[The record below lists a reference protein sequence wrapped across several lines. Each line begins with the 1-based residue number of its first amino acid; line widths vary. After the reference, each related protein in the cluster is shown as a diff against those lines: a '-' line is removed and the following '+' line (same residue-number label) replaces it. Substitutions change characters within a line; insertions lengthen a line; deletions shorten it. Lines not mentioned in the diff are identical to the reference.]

1 MKLLK
6 FNLIFIPF
14 LALCL
19 GLVGYTARRLLLDDA
34 RQHVIQNARIIMK
47 TMLSSRGFRGDVL
60 HAGSIPSVVSSPS
73 VCSQL
78 D

>member
-19 GLVGYTARRLLLDDA
+19 GVVGYIACGSDCRSGMFRESLT
-34 RQHVIQNARIIMK
+34 V
-47 TMLSSRGFRGDVL
+47 SRDPIPVR
-60 HAGSIPSVVSSPS
+60 HATTERPFYTNPGGEVRSFKSFAAASRH
-73 VCSQL
+73 
-78 D
+78 